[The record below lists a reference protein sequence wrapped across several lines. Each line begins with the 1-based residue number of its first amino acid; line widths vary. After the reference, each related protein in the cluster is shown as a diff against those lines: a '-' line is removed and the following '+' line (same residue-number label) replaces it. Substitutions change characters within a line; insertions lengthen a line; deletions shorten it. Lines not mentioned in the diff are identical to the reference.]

1 VVTVSPA
8 GSIKTWYYTGTVWA
22 PFSQ

>member
-8 GSIKTWYYTGTVWA
+8 GRIKTWYYTGTVWA